1 MTRTFMLPDLGE
13 GLVEADLIR
22 WTVAEGD
29 RVEVDQVIAEV
40 ETAKSAVEVPC
51 PWAGTVAT
59 LHGRPGD
66 VLAVDAP
73 LITVDTGDDTGDGSA
88 PSSAGQEGA
97 AVERALSYR
106 EEERAGAIPVG
117 GEQSTEQAVSEASG
131 NVLIGYGTS
140 TSTGSRRRRRVRTA
154 GAARATSDE
163 SGSARAAHEA
173 ISAAPRL
180 APKVTSPLVR
190 RLAREH
196 GVEVGALRGTGQ
208 GGLVMRRDIVAAI
221 EATASGRP
229 GESVVEPAAAL
240 EPRDGR
246 QAAGRPQTPGA
257 PQAPDSTGARET
269 GPRAGASGMD
279 PRTGLRVAERTPLAG
294 IRRTIAKAMVRS
306 RTEIPE
312 ATVWVDVDV
321 TELMALRARLKQR
334 RGSAP
339 GLMAFAARSA
349 LAGLRRHPEL
359 NVRVDETGGRQEIV
373 RFDGVNLGFAAQ
385 TDRGLVV
392 PVVRD
397 AHTLDA
403 EGLQAGFRRLTEAVR
418 AGSHDP
424 REITGSTFTINNYGV
439 FGTDGATPII
449 NHPEAA
455 ILGLGRVIERPWVVD
470 GALAVRQVMVLT
482 LSFDHRVCDGAAA
495 GGFLRFVADC
505 LEDPDAALI
514 GF

>member
-13 GLVEADLIR
+13 GLTEADLIR

-29 RVEVDQVIAEV
+29 RVEIDQVVAEV

-51 PWAGTVAT
+51 PWAGTVVT
-59 LHGRPGD
+59 LHGRPGE
-66 VLAVDAP
+66 VMAVDSP
-73 LITVDTGDDTGDGSA
+73 LITVDTGEGGASVSDDAAAA
-88 PSSAGQEGA
+88 P
-97 AVERALSYR
+97 ERAQSYR
-106 EEERAGAIPVG
+106 EEERAGTVPAE
-117 GEQSTEQAVSEASG
+117 GEDPAEAEDEGSG

-140 TSTGSRRRRRVRTA
+140 ASSGSRRRRGRRRQAAAGGAGADQAQAASAERVREA
-154 GAARATSDE
+154 LNE
-163 SGSARAAHEA
+163 S
-173 ISAAPRL
+173 PRM

-196 GVEVGALRGTGQ
+196 GVEIGDLRGSGE
-208 GGLVMRRDIVAAI
+208 GGLIMRRDVLAAI
-221 EATASGRP
+221 EST
-229 GESVVEPAAAL
+229 AAAGAAA
-240 EPRDGR
+240 DSSSG
-246 QAAGRPQTPGA
+246 AAGA
-257 PQAPDSTGARET
+257 PSAGSQGSGARET
-269 GPRAGASGMD
+269 GAQAAGIQGAEARD
-279 PRTGLRVAERTPLAG
+279 ARTGLRVSERTPLAG
-294 IRRTIAKAMVRS
+294 IRRTIARAMVAS

-321 TELMALRARLKQR
+321 TELMSLRERLKAK

-359 NVRVDETGGRQEIV
+359 NVRVDEVDGRQEIV

-397 AHTLDA
+397 AHQLDA
-403 EGLQAGFRRLTEAVR
+403 EGLQREFRRLTGAVR
-418 AGSHDP
+418 SGSNQAS
-424 REITGSTFTINNYGV
+424 EISGSTITINNYGV

-455 ILGLGRVIERPWVVD
+455 ILGLGRVIAKPWAVD
-470 GALAVRQVMVLT
+470 GQLSVRQVMVLT
-482 LSFDHRVCDGAAA
+482 LAFDHRVCDGGTA

-505 LEDPDAALI
+505 LEDPESALI

>member
-13 GLVEADLIR
+13 GLTEADLIR

-29 RVEVDQVIAEV
+29 RVEIDQVVAEV

-51 PWAGTVAT
+51 PWAGTVVT
-59 LHGRPGD
+59 LHGRPGE
-66 VLAVDAP
+66 VMAVDSP
-73 LITVDTGDDTGDGSA
+73 LITIDTGEDGPA
-88 PSSAGQEGA
+88 PGA
-97 AVERALSYR
+97 AASDDAAAGPERAQSYR
-106 EEERAGAIPVG
+106 EEERAGAVPA
-117 GEQSTEQAVSEASG
+117 EQEDPAEDEGSG

-140 TSTGSRRRRRVRTA
+140 ASSGSRRRRSRRRPPAADGA
-154 GAARATSDE
+154 GAAQPPSAVRTEAE
-163 SGSARAAHEA
+163 SAERVHEA
-173 ISAAPRL
+173 LSEAPRM

-196 GVEVGALRGTGQ
+196 GVEIGDLQGSGE
-208 GGLVMRRDIVAAI
+208 GGLIMRRDVLAAI
-221 EATASGRP
+221 EAAPEAEAGAGSESTEASNADGVASG
-229 GESVVEPAAAL
+229 AATTSL
-240 EPRDGR
+240 
-246 QAAGRPQTPGA
+246 QAAQGA
-257 PQAPDSTGARET
+257 ET
-269 GPRAGASGMD
+269 RDA
-279 PRTGLRVAERTPLAG
+279 RTGLRVAERTPLAG
-294 IRRTIAKAMVRS
+294 IRRTIAQAMVAS

-321 TELMALRARLKQR
+321 TELMGLRERLKAK
-334 RGSAP
+334 RGFAP

-359 NVRVDETGGRQEIV
+359 NVRVDEADGRQEIV

-397 AHTLDA
+397 AHQLDA
-403 EGLQAGFRRLTEAVR
+403 EGLQREFRRLTEAVR
-418 AGSHDP
+418 SGTNQAS
-424 REITGSTFTINNYGV
+424 EISGSTITINNYGV

-455 ILGLGRVIERPWVVD
+455 ILGLGRVIAKPWVVD
-470 GALAVRQVMVLT
+470 GQLAVRQVMVLT
-482 LSFDHRVCDGAAA
+482 LAFDHRVCDGGTA

-505 LEDPDAALI
+505 LEDPESALI

>member
-13 GLVEADLIR
+13 GLTEADLIR

-29 RVEVDQVIAEV
+29 RVQIDQVVAEV

-51 PWAGTVAT
+51 PWAGTVVT
-59 LHGRPGD
+59 LHGRPGE
-66 VLAVDAP
+66 VMAVDSP
-73 LITVDTGDDTGDGSA
+73 LITIDTGEDG
-88 PSSAGQEGA
+88 PPPGA
-97 AVERALSYR
+97 AASDDAAAGPERAQSYR
-106 EEERAGAIPVG
+106 EEERAGAVPA
-117 GEQSTEQAVSEASG
+117 EQEDPAEDEGSG

-140 TSTGSRRRRRVRTA
+140 ASSGSRRRRSRRRQAAAGGA
-154 GAARATSDE
+154 GAAQPQEA
-163 SGSARAAHEA
+163 SAERVHEA
-173 ISAAPRL
+173 LNEAPRT

-196 GVEVGALRGTGQ
+196 GVEIGDLQGSGE
-208 GGLVMRRDIVAAI
+208 GGLIMRRDVLTAI
-221 EATASGRP
+221 EAAPAAGGGSAEVSSAGAAASGGAEGATASAVP
-229 GESVVEPAAAL
+229 VDSAAAHS
-240 EPRDGR
+240 
-246 QAAGRPQTPGA
+246 AAAQDTEA
-257 PQAPDSTGARET
+257 HDA
-269 GPRAGASGMD
+269 
-279 PRTGLRVAERTPLAG
+279 RTGLRVAERTPLAG
-294 IRRTIAKAMVRS
+294 IRRTIAQAMVAS

-321 TELMALRARLKQR
+321 TELMSLRERLKAK
-334 RGSAP
+334 RGAAP

-359 NVRVDETGGRQEIV
+359 NVRVDEADGRQEIV

-392 PVVRD
+392 PVVRE
-397 AHTLDA
+397 AHQLDA
-403 EGLQAGFRRLTEAVR
+403 EGLQREFRRLTEAVR
-418 AGSHDP
+418 SGTNQAS
-424 REITGSTFTINNYGV
+424 EISGSTITINNYGV

-455 ILGLGRVIERPWVVD
+455 ILGLGRVIAKPWVVD
-470 GALAVRQVMVLT
+470 GQLAVRQVMVLT
-482 LSFDHRVCDGAAA
+482 LAFDHRVCDGGTA

-505 LEDPDAALI
+505 LEDPESALI

>member
-13 GLVEADLIR
+13 GLTEADLIR

-29 RVEVDQVIAEV
+29 RVEIDQVVAEV
-40 ETAKSAVEVPC
+40 ETAKSAVEVPS
-51 PWAGTVAT
+51 PWAGTVVT
-59 LHGRPGD
+59 LHGRPGE
-66 VLAVDAP
+66 VMAVDAP
-73 LITVDTGDDTGDGSA
+73 LITIDTGEDGPA
-88 PSSAGQEGA
+88 PGA
-97 AVERALSYR
+97 AASDDAAAGPERAQSYR
-106 EEERAGAIPVG
+106 EEERAGAVPA
-117 GEQSTEQAVSEASG
+117 EQEDPAEDEGSG

-140 TSTGSRRRRRVRTA
+140 ASSGSRRRRSRRRPPAADGAGAVRTEA
-154 GAARATSDE
+154 E
-163 SGSARAAHEA
+163 STERVNEA
-173 ISAAPRL
+173 LNEAPRM

-196 GVEVGALRGTGQ
+196 GVEIGDLQGSGE
-208 GGLVMRRDIVAAI
+208 GGLIMRRDVLAAI
-221 EATASGRP
+221 EAAPEAGAGAGSESTEPSTAGGVASG
-229 GESVVEPAAAL
+229 AATTSL
-240 EPRDGR
+240 
-246 QAAGRPQTPGA
+246 QAAQGA
-257 PQAPDSTGARET
+257 EARDT
-269 GPRAGASGMD
+269 
-279 PRTGLRVAERTPLAG
+279 RTGLRVAERTPLAG
-294 IRRTIAKAMVRS
+294 IRRTIAQAMVAS

-321 TELMALRARLKQR
+321 TELMELRERLKVK

-359 NVRVDETGGRQEIV
+359 NVRVDEADGRQEIV

-397 AHTLDA
+397 AHQLDA
-403 EGLQAGFRRLTEAVR
+403 EGLQREFRRLTEAVR
-418 AGSHDP
+418 SGTNQAS
-424 REITGSTFTINNYGV
+424 EISGSTITINNYGV

-455 ILGLGRVIERPWVVD
+455 ILGLGRVIAKPWVVD
-470 GALAVRQVMVLT
+470 GELAVRQVMVLT
-482 LSFDHRVCDGAAA
+482 LAFDHRVCDGGTA

-505 LEDPDAALI
+505 LEDPESALI

>member
-13 GLVEADLIR
+13 GLTEADLIR

-29 RVEVDQVIAEV
+29 RVEIDQVVAEV

-51 PWAGTVAT
+51 PWAGTVVT
-59 LHGRPGD
+59 LHGRPGE

-73 LITVDTGDDTGDGSA
+73 LITVDTGEGPSEPDGSA
-88 PSSAGQEGA
+88 DAAAGQEHA
-97 AVERALSYR
+97 QSYR
-106 EEERAGAIPVG
+106 EEERAGAVP
-117 GEQSTEQAVSEASG
+117 SESEDPAQEGSG

-140 TSTGSRRRRRVRTA
+140 ASSGSRRRRGRRTA
-154 GAARATSDE
+154 ADAAQRGAA
-163 SGSARAAHEA
+163 SAQQAHDALNE
-173 ISAAPRL
+173 APRL

-196 GVEVGALRGTGQ
+196 GVEIGSLQGSGD
-208 GGLVMRRDIVAAI
+208 GGLIMRRDVLAAI
-221 EATASGRP
+221 EAAAPAGAGAASAP
-229 GESVVEPAAAL
+229 PPAAPAG
-240 EPRDGR
+240 D
-246 QAAGRPQTPGA
+246 AAGSAAQPA
-257 PQAPDSTGARET
+257 TG
-269 GPRAGASGMD
+269 D
-279 PRTGLRVAERTPLAG
+279 HDDRTGLRVAERTPLAG
-294 IRRTIAKAMVRS
+294 IRRTIAQAMVAS

-321 TELMALRARLKQR
+321 TELMSLRERLKAK
-334 RGSAP
+334 RGAAP

-359 NVRVDETGGRQEIV
+359 NVRVDDSGGRQEIV

-397 AHTLDA
+397 AHLLDA
-403 EGLQAGFRRLTEAVR
+403 EGLQRSFRSLTEAVR
-418 AGSHDP
+418 SGSNDP
-424 REITGSTFTINNYGV
+424 SEISGSTFTINNYGV

-455 ILGLGRVIERPWVVD
+455 ILGMGRVIAKPWVVD
-470 GALAVRQVMVLT
+470 GELAVRQVMVLT
-482 LSFDHRVCDGAAA
+482 LAFDHRVCDGGTA

-505 LEDPDAALI
+505 LEDPEAALI

>member
-13 GLVEADLIR
+13 GLTEADLIR

-29 RVEVDQVIAEV
+29 RVEIDQVVAEV

-51 PWAGTVAT
+51 PWAGTVVT
-59 LHGRPGD
+59 LHGRPGE
-66 VLAVDAP
+66 VMAVDSP
-73 LITVDTGDDTGDGSA
+73 LITIDTGEGGASASDDAAAA
-88 PSSAGQEGA
+88 P
-97 AVERALSYR
+97 ERAQSYR
-106 EEERAGAIPVG
+106 EEERAGTVPAE
-117 GEQSTEQAVSEASG
+117 GEDPAEAEDEGSG

-140 TSTGSRRRRRVRTA
+140 ASSGSRRRRSRR
-154 GAARATSDE
+154 G
-163 SGSARAAHEA
+163 RAAAGGASGGQSPAASAERVHEA
-173 ISAAPRL
+173 LNESPRM

-196 GVEVGALRGTGQ
+196 GVEIGDLRGSGE
-208 GGLVMRRDIVAAI
+208 GGLIMRRDVLAAI
-221 EATASGRP
+221 ESA
-229 GESVVEPAAAL
+229 PAAGAAADSSSGAAGAASAGSQDSDAL
-240 EPRDGR
+240 EAGA
-246 QAAGRPQTPGA
+246 QAAGVQDA
-257 PQAPDSTGARET
+257 QARDA
-269 GPRAGASGMD
+269 
-279 PRTGLRVAERTPLAG
+279 RTGLRVSERTPLAG
-294 IRRTIAKAMVRS
+294 IRRTIAQAMVAS

-321 TELMALRARLKQR
+321 TELMSLRERLKAK
-334 RGSAP
+334 RGTAP

-359 NVRVDETGGRQEIV
+359 NVRVDEVDGRQEIV

-397 AHTLDA
+397 AHQLDA
-403 EGLQAGFRRLTEAVR
+403 EGLQREFRRLTDAVR
-418 AGSHDP
+418 SGSNQAS
-424 REITGSTFTINNYGV
+424 EISGSTITINNYGV

-455 ILGLGRVIERPWVVD
+455 ILGLGRVIAKPWVVD
-470 GALAVRQVMVLT
+470 GQLAVRQVMVLT
-482 LSFDHRVCDGAAA
+482 LAFDHRVCDGGTA

-505 LEDPDAALI
+505 LEDPESALI